1 MLLTYSIYIIPN
13 VGQNFAKGV
22 PNFKYCDRR
31 VKNMI
36 QTFSIMN
43 ICFYFLLILTF
54 VQANFIMYRVHYWK
68 CNDSY
73 SQSNENGCH
82 FIFMVVS

>member
-1 MLLTYSIYIIPN
+1 
-13 VGQNFAKGV
+13 
-22 PNFKYCDRR
+22 
-31 VKNMI
+31 MI